1 MLGDIRRCILLR
13 AKNCKYRNLMAV
25 ILVITGIVTAFL
37 LITDISK
44 SMISQKTILRN
55 SYGEGSKKKQ
65 LQIAVDGKKLKEEM
79 ELEITERQYTA
90 EETKE
95 LFQRASGQIERLMLA
110 ENKSSEEVRSD
121 LNLLTEI
128 PGQPIRIEWELDRYD
143 VLDINGNIKEKAV
156 EELSQE
162 GENGIVVQLKAYLS
176 YTEDETKQAVHEMAV
191 CIYPPIK
198 TGTEALLAEIKE
210 EIFEINSEN
219 KTGPMIKLPEEV
231 NGKEISYYYPM
242 DFRGITVLVLGLVIV
257 LLLFFLDRQNKKKVR
272 DDKIRQMMQD
282 YPQIVSQLNL
292 LLSAGMSIK
301 SAWKK
306 IVDEYRKKK
315 NQGNRRYAYDEME
328 ATWNEMCSGVP
339 ERECYEQFGARCKIQ
354 AYIKLGTLLSQNL
367 RKGTKGLADM
377 LRLEGIHA
385 FEERKALAKRLGEEA
400 GTKLLLPM
408 FFMLAVVMMII
419 IVPAFLSIR
428 L

>member
-1 MLGDIRRCILLR
+1 
-13 AKNCKYRNLMAV
+13 MAV

-65 LQIAVDGKKLKEEM
+65 LQIAIDGKKLKEEM

>member
-1 MLGDIRRCILLR
+1 
-13 AKNCKYRNLMAV
+13 MAV

-128 PGQPIRIEWELDRYD
+128 PGQPIKIEWELDRYD

-156 EELSQE
+156 EELSQK

-191 CIYPPIK
+191 CIYPPVK
-198 TGTEALLAEIKE
+198 TGTEALFAEIKE

-219 KTGPMIKLPEEV
+219 KTRPMIKLPEEV

-257 LLLFFLDRQNKKKVR
+257 LLLFFLDRQNKKKVK

-292 LLSAGMSIK
+292 LLSAGMSTK

-328 ATWNEMCSGVP
+328 AAWNEMCSGVP

-354 AYIKLGTLLSQNL
+354 AYMKLGTLLSQNL

-408 FFMLAVVMMII
+408 FFMLAVVMIII

>member
-1 MLGDIRRCILLR
+1 MLGDIRRRILLR

-37 LITDISK
+37 FITDISK

-95 LFQRASGQIERLMLA
+95 LFQRVSGQIERLMLA

-128 PGQPIRIEWELDRYD
+128 PGQPIKIEWELDRYD

-156 EELSQE
+156 EELSQK

-191 CIYPPIK
+191 CIYPPVK
-198 TGTEALLAEIKE
+198 TGTEALFAEIKE

-257 LLLFFLDRQNKKKVR
+257 LLLFFLDRQNKKKVK

-292 LLSAGMSIK
+292 LLSAGMSTK

-328 ATWNEMCSGVP
+328 AAWNEMCSGVP

-354 AYIKLGTLLSQNL
+354 AYMKLGTLLSQNL

-408 FFMLAVVMMII
+408 FFMLAVVMIII

>member
-1 MLGDIRRCILLR
+1 
-13 AKNCKYRNLMAV
+13 MAV

-44 SMISQKTILRN
+44 SMIAQKTILRN